1 MIKLHTMD
9 IETDSEN
16 FINYSK
22 QRLVEVL
29 ANRDRLRDRCG
40 ISVDTSLLRD
50 FVLVQVNQGRD
61 GVITRRVM
69 CFLGY
74 EVEKGFR
81 RVIESI
87 EADIAGHH

>member
-1 MIKLHTMD
+1 MGT
-9 IETDSEN
+9 ETDSEN

-40 ISVDTSLLRD
+40 TSVDTSLLRD
-50 FVLVQVNQGRD
+50 FVLVQVSQGRD

-69 CFLGY
+69 CFLGD
-74 EVEKGFR
+74 EVERGFKK
-81 RVIESI
+81 VITSI